1 MKRSQAYYEFKQ
13 AIKLLKEL
21 YNPISSFLYYIGVK
35 DNVIVKSKKI
45 GSFKFDSSQR
55 DLCHSL
61 LLVLPYLK
69 DSDKQKCKD
78 FFNQASQGEI
88 VELEKFKV
96 VREECGIFAEEFC
109 EYPYEF
115 KNMEKGMIIL
125 DIGSNVG
132 DTALDFASKG
142 LTVYGFEPVKELYEL
157 SLKNVGLN
165 PHLKDKTNLFNYA
178 VSYKKG
184 TISID
189 KMDSTSDYV
198 DTEDSYEIEVITL
211 EDILSKFNIKP
222 TLLKMDCEGCEFDI
236 VRNTDLRDF
245 EEIIMEHHAGLRN
258 DNHEDIVNILEKQG
272 FKVNVVPLW
281 TFDIEDIGII
291 HAYK

>member
-1 MKRSQAYYEFKQ
+1 MKRSQAYYKFKQ
-13 AIKLLKEL
+13 SIKLLKEVN
-21 YNPISSFLYYIGVK
+21 NPLSSFLFYIGVK
-35 DNVIVKSKKI
+35 DTIVIKSKKI
-45 GSFKFDSSQR
+45 GLFKFDSNQR

-69 DSDKQKCKD
+69 DSDKEKCKD

-88 VELEKFKV
+88 VELENFKV

-115 KNMEKGMIIL
+115 KNMENGKIIL

-165 PHLKDKTNLFNYA
+165 PHLNDKINIFNYA

-189 KMDSTSDYV
+189 KMDSTLDYV
-198 DTEDSYEIEVITL
+198 DAEDSYEIEVITM
-211 EDILSKFNIKP
+211 EDILTISI
-222 TLLKMDCEGCEFDI
+222 
-236 VRNTDLRDF
+236 
-245 EEIIMEHHAGLRN
+245 
-258 DNHEDIVNILEKQG
+258 
-272 FKVNVVPLW
+272 
-281 TFDIEDIGII
+281 
-291 HAYK
+291 

>member
-1 MKRSQAYYEFKQ
+1 M
-13 AIKLLKEL
+13 
-21 YNPISSFLYYIGVK
+21 
-35 DNVIVKSKKI
+35 
-45 GSFKFDSSQR
+45 
-55 DLCHSL
+55 
-61 LLVLPYLK
+61 PYLK
-69 DSDKQKCKD
+69 DSDKEKCKD

-88 VELEKFKV
+88 VEMENFKV

-115 KNMEKGMIIL
+115 KNMENGKIIL

-165 PHLKDKTNLFNYA
+165 PHLNDKINIFNYA

-189 KMDSTSDYV
+189 KMDSTLDYV
-198 DTEDSYEIEVITL
+198 DAEDSYEIEVITM

-236 VRNTDLRDF
+236 IRNTDLSGF

>member
-1 MKRSQAYYEFKQ
+1 M
-13 AIKLLKEL
+13 
-21 YNPISSFLYYIGVK
+21 
-35 DNVIVKSKKI
+35 
-45 GSFKFDSSQR
+45 
-55 DLCHSL
+55 
-61 LLVLPYLK
+61 
-69 DSDKQKCKD
+69 
-78 FFNQASQGEI
+78 
-88 VELEKFKV
+88 
-96 VREECGIFAEEFC
+96 
-109 EYPYEF
+109 
-115 KNMEKGMIIL
+115 
-125 DIGSNVG
+125 
-132 DTALDFASKG
+132 DFASKG
-142 LTVYGFEPVKELYEL
+142 LTVYGFEPVRELYEL

-189 KMDSTSDYV
+189 KMDSTSEYIDSEY
-198 DTEDSYEIEVITL
+198 SYEIEVITL

-236 VRNTDLRDF
+236 IRNTDLSGF